1 MEVSPKEGTFM
12 KILVLRFSALGDTV
26 MTAWTVTALKNALPS
41 SHITWAVQPRCAPL
55 ISPRLAESVV
65 VPRDRGN
72 KGSVFGMLK
81 MALNLRRQRFDF
93 GLDFQGHAKTAI
105 VLKLAAPKRR
115 LVLRATDGFTA
126 LISPPTPAPDD
137 LLHIVEREAWLA
149 GQITPIALPDRPMMP
164 ETPRLEPKDARPLV
178 TVQMGAGWPGKAY
191 PPEKMNQV
199 IRGLTAEGCRVIA
212 LGGPQDPYPDSGE
225 NLVGQTNIAQTLSL
239 LRLSHAHVAPD
250 TGTGHMASA
259 LGVPLVSIFGPE
271 DPAKCRPWGEGVKLL
286 KEGRKTA
293 DVRPDQVIEAVI
305 PHLRRSS

>member
-1 MEVSPKEGTFM
+1 M

-26 MTAWTVTALKNALPS
+26 MTSWTVTALRNALPDAQIS
-41 SHITWAVQPRCAPL
+41 WAVQPRCAPL
-55 ISPRLAESVV
+55 ISPRLAEAVV

-81 MALNLRRQRFDF
+81 MALQLRSQKFDV
-93 GLDFQGHAKTAI
+93 GLDFQGHAKTAV
-105 VLKLAAPKRR
+105 VLKMAAPKRQ

-126 LISPPTPAPDD
+126 FVSPPTPAPVS
-137 LLHIVEREAWLA
+137 LEHIVQKEHWLA
-149 GQITPIALPDRPMMP
+149 SQITDLTLPERPIMP

-199 IRGLTAEGCRVIA
+199 IRGLISEGCRVIA

-239 LRLSHAHVAPD
+239 LRLSAVHVAPD

-271 DPAKCRPWGEGVKLL
+271 DPDKCRPWGKGVTLL
-286 KEGRKTA
+286 KEGKKTA
-293 DVRPDQVIEAVI
+293 DVRPEQVIAAVL
-305 PHLRRSS
+305 PNLRRGL

>member
-1 MEVSPKEGTFM
+1 M

-26 MTAWTVTALKNALPS
+26 MTAWTVTALKNALPNAQ
-41 SHITWAVQPRCAPL
+41 ITWAAQPRCTPL
-55 ISPRLAESVV
+55 VSLQLAEPVV

-81 MALNLRRQRFDF
+81 MAMQLRKQQFDF

-105 VLKLAAPKRR
+105 VLRLAAPKKR

-126 LISPPTPAPDD
+126 LLSPPTPAPDD
-137 LLHIVEREAWLA
+137 LAHIVEKEAWLA
-149 GQITPIALPDRPMMP
+149 GQITPITLPERPMMP
-164 ETPRLEPKDARPLV
+164 DTPKLEPKDSRPLV

-191 PPEKMNQV
+191 PPDKMNQV
-199 IRGLTAEGCRVIA
+199 IRGLISNGCRVIA

-225 NLVGQTNIAQTLSL
+225 NLVGQTNMAQTLSL

-250 TGTGHMASA
+250 TGTGHMAAA

-271 DPAKCRPWGEGVKLL
+271 DPAKCRPWGAGVTLL
-286 KEGRKTA
+286 RESRTTA
-293 DVRPDQVIEAVI
+293 DVKPEQVIEAVI
-305 PHLRRSS
+305 PHLRRCQ